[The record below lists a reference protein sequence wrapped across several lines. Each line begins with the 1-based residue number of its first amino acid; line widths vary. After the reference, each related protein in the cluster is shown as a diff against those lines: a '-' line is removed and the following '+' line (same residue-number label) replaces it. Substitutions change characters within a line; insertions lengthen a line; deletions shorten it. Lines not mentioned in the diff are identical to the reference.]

1 MTQQTSLYMRQHI
14 RAATASNDLHLLQG
28 IGKTD
33 ETCIGGNP
41 RKGTR
46 RDDDKPSPRERATR
60 KIPAIS
66 AVERGG
72 APRYGNSW

>member
-33 ETCIGGNP
+33 
-41 RKGTR
+41 
-46 RDDDKPSPRERATR
+46 
-60 KIPAIS
+60 
-66 AVERGG
+66 
-72 APRYGNSW
+72 